1 MAEFRPRSKPDSCIN
16 SVSTIAG
23 ANERWIS
30 GGAGPPRNCSR
41 CRESVRV
48 LSPHHRYPSHFFFL
62 SRPSFDKQTEAWRVT
77 FVTSLLF
84 ISFLSY
90 YSLLAREFT
99 FFLSLYGRDIPI
111 VATSMIDSI
120 LILFEDLFVALLSRL
135 SKGKGGIFKNT
146 KKFGEDSDVPILNRT
161 KQVSYRSKRFPRHS
175 RFSSACSIIRSSLRR
190 VSVSRTCTASSP
202 RD

>member
-16 SVSTIAG
+16 SVSTI

-99 FFLSLYGRDIPI
+99 FFLSLYGRDETFQSLQRRWSIPF
-111 VATSMIDSI
+111 S
-120 LILFEDLFVALLSRL
+120 
-135 SKGKGGIFKNT
+135 
-146 KKFGEDSDVPILNRT
+146 
-161 KQVSYRSKRFPRHS
+161 
-175 RFSSACSIIRSSLRR
+175 FSSRIYSSLCYRDYR
-190 VSVSRTCTASSP
+190 KGREGFLKIRKNSGKIRTSQFWIVPNKSRIGASVSRGTRGSRLRA
-202 RD
+202 R